1 MILGG
6 PFVLG
11 TFVLEYRG
19 MAVTKKKV
27 FVGVSGGVDS
37 SVSLALLRD
46 QGYDVV
52 GCFIKTWQPDF
63 ITCTW
68 KEERRDAMRVCA
80 KLGVPFITI
89 DAEQAY
95 KDKVGQYFIDEYR
108 AGRTPNP
115 DVMCNREI
123 KFGVFLD
130 YALKHGADY
139 VATGHY
145 ARIENGQLLAG
156 ADVAKDQSYFLWTL
170 TSHQLSHIIFPI
182 GHLKKTE
189 VRNLAA
195 KYGLSTA
202 EKKDSQGVCF
212 LGPVDMK
219 DFLSHYIDKKR
230 GDVLDTDGNIIGH
243 HDGALFFTLGERHG
257 FTITKKGS
265 DDSRL
270 YVVNRDLSNNTVTV
284 SGRGPASTKAAQ
296 ARIKIEGE
304 NWIQRPESGKKYA
317 ARIRYQQPVQPC
329 HVEGDVVVFDTPQES
344 ASSGQSVVVYDGEV
358 CLGGGII
365 A

>member
-1 MILGG
+1 MS
-6 PFVLG
+6 
-11 TFVLEYRG
+11 
-19 MAVTKKKV
+19 KKQKV

-37 SVSLALLRD
+37 SVSLALLRN

-80 KLGVPFITI
+80 HLDVPFITI
-89 DAEQAY
+89 DAEKEY
-95 KDKVGQYFIDEYR
+95 KDNVGEYFINEYK

-115 DVMCNREI
+115 DVMCNKEI
-123 KFGVFLD
+123 KFGVFLRH
-130 YALKHGADY
+130 ALAHGADY

-145 ARIENGQLLAG
+145 AQVKDGVLRAG
-156 ADVAKDQSYFLWTL
+156 ADKAKDQSYFLWTL
-170 TSHQLSHIIFPI
+170 TKEQLGHVLFPV
-182 GHLKKTE
+182 GHLEKKQ
-189 VRNLAA
+189 VRKLAEKYNLP
-195 KYGLSTA
+195 TA

-219 DFLSHYIDKKR
+219 EFLSHYIDKKR
-230 GDVLDTDGNIIGH
+230 GDVLGIDGKIIGY

-257 FTITKKGS
+257 FTITEKGHE
-265 DDSRL
+265 DNRL
-270 YVVNRDLSNNTVTV
+270 YVVARDLERNTITVTDKETGSLTNAKKEIHLENTNWNIV
-284 SGRGPASTKAAQ
+284 PTK
-296 ARIKIEGE
+296 
-304 NWIQRPESGKKYA
+304 GKDYF
-317 ARIRYQQPVQPC
+317 ARIRYQQSLQLC
-329 HVEGDVVVFDTPQES
+329 RVENDTVIFDTAQDS
-344 ASSGQSVVVYDGEV
+344 ASPGQSLVVYDGEI